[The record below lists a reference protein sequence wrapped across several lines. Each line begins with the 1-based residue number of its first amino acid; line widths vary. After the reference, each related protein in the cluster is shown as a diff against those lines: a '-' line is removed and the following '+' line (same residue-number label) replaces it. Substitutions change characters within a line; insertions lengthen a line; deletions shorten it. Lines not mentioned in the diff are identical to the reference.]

1 MLENRNEL
9 EIMKSRF
16 PYLYD
21 KFLEIDKMGIKLM
34 VSCNLENALEEIPEV
49 AVFETVEYLLNEAIQ
64 RLKNTKFPTIFFL
77 LYEKNGLRME
87 VAYTNKRIPFWIK
100 WRTDA
105 YFVRLCKK
113 YRSKTCYIRHHMV
126 EMQFKGRDCICH
138 CVQFS

>member
-49 AVFETVEYLLNEAIQ
+49 AVFETVEYLLNEAIK

-77 LYEKNGLRME
+77 LYEKNGLHME
-87 VAYTNKRIPFWIK
+87 VAYTNKRIPFWTK

-105 YFVRLCKK
+105 YFIRLCRK
-113 YRSKTCYIRHHMV
+113 YRSKTCYIRHRML
-126 EMQFKGRDCICH
+126 EMQFKERDCICH
-138 CVQFS
+138 CVRFS